1 MNELSTLFQNNRKWS
16 AQMTHMNGNFFTKLA
31 NQQTPKYLWIGCS
44 DSRVPANELV
54 GLLPGEVFVH
64 RHVANMVIHTD
75 FNCLSVIQY
84 AVEVLKIKD
93 IIVCG
98 HYGCGGVHEAIE
110 NSSKGLIN
118 NWLRHLRD
126 IKFTHES
133 FFDTISDPEV
143 RNDRL
148 CELNIIKQVK
158 NICRTTTAEMVWQAG
173 LPLTVHGWIY
183 NIHNGLLQD
192 LDVSVNSSESIKPVT
207 DRAVGQVYQR
217 RDKIEVCPAA

>member
-1 MNELSTLFQNNRKWS
+1 MTLV
-16 AQMTHMNGNFFTKLA
+16 NGDFFTNLA
-31 NQQTPKYLWIGCS
+31 NQQAPKYLWIGCS

-64 RHVANMVIHTD
+64 RNVANMVIHTD

-84 AVEVLKIKD
+84 AVEILNIKD

-110 NSSKGLIN
+110 NSSQGLIN

-126 IKFTHES
+126 IKFAHEDY
-133 FFDTISDPEV
+133 FDTISDADM

-148 CELNIIKQVK
+148 CELNIIEQVK
-158 NICRTTTAEMVWQAG
+158 NVCHTTTAEIAWEAG
-173 LPLTVHGWIY
+173 KSLTVHGWIY
-183 NIHNGLLQD
+183 NISNGLLQD
-192 LDVSVNSSESIKPVT
+192 LDVSVNSMENTKSVT
-207 DRAVGQVYQR
+207 DKAVRQVYQR
-217 RDKIEVCPAA
+217 TDKISA